1 MYYKHKKAVKGLTEG
16 SDYNWLNVFEVL
28 IFFLSLVDLIALN
41 QKIPNFKFILL
52 LPPFRTVFYVFKYE
66 SHIWLFETR
75 DSYPSLTEQ
84 NSFLSALIK
93 SMIKQ

>member
-1 MYYKHKKAVKGLTEG
+1 MYYKRKKAVKGLTEG

-28 IFFLSLVDLIALN
+28 FFLSLVD
-41 QKIPNFKFILL
+41 FKFILL

-75 DSYPSLTEQ
+75 DSYPSLTEH

-93 SMIKQ
+93 SMIKQLEERKKNVNYV